1 MLLLV
6 FTHSCDVF
14 EVDDVLGHCEVV
26 VEDEPLTLAVGTLA
40 LIARTVHDGRSLAVH
55 LQLVYKS
62 HPKDTFDSDVRLLT
76 FPTDISRV
84 SIESVWFNA
93 KLRCT
98 Y

>member
-1 MLLLV
+1 MLLLLL

-62 HPKDTFDSDVRLLT
+62 HPKNKFDSDVRL
-76 FPTDISRV
+76 FPTGNS
-84 SIESVWFNA
+84 
-93 KLRCT
+93 
-98 Y
+98 